1 MASVMNH
8 PQRKTLVYNKSFNDR
23 NFGTEQIPSVFT
35 LGEAIKEEIEF
46 IEYRRKTLEE
56 IKAKGVQKK
65 ITIESQQKALNV
77 RRLKDSI

>member
-1 MASVMNH
+1 M
-8 PQRKTLVYNKSFNDR
+8 VYNKSFNDR
-23 NFGTEQIPSVFT
+23 NSGTGQIPSVFT

-65 ITIESQQKALNV
+65 ITIESQQNALNV